1 MSTESETTARALV
14 RRANDLLAQQR
25 EIEAEMERYCAEP
38 KFRRAIYMDDA
49 GHAERIQRL
58 WRVDTDWL
66 SAYADALTALGKEA
80 GLLP

>member
-14 RRANDLLAQQR
+14 RRANELLAQRR
-25 EIEAEMERYCAEP
+25 EIEAEMERY
-38 KFRRAIYMDDA
+38 YSTDA
-49 GHAERIQRL
+49 GRAERIQRL
-58 WRVDTDWL
+58 WRVDTDWF